1 MDNVRDANGV
11 AQVRLAGKAWRIP
24 MLAARQ
30 NRIIDPLILGLLPV
44 FAQWQDDKSGALAK
58 LGNQQYEAL
67 LEIAYVALTRAAPE
81 LTREQFMD
89 MPVTLPELIEAF
101 SVIAQQTG
109 VFQKTGEGEMT
120 PGEVRGA

>member
-1 MDNVRDANGV
+1 MDNVRDVNGV
-11 AQVRLAGKAWRIP
+11 AQVMLAGKTWRIP

-58 LGNQQYEAL
+58 LGHQQYEAL
-67 LEIAYVALTRAAPE
+67 LEIAYVALTRDTPE

-109 VFQKTGEGEMT
+109 VFQKIGQGEMT
-120 PGEVRGA
+120 PGEARGA

>member
-67 LEIAYVALTRAAPE
+67 LEIAYVALTRDTPE

-120 PGEVRGA
+120 PGEVQGA